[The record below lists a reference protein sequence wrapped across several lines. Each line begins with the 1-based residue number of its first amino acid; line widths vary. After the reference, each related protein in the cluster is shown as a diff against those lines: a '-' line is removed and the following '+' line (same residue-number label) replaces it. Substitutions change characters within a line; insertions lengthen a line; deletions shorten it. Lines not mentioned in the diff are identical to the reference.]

1 MVRDLVMPKLGLT
14 MTEGVLAEWRVLP
27 GQPFKT
33 GDVLVVVETDK
44 IASEVEADSDGVLIE
59 TTIPAG
65 ETVAVGTLIARW
77 SADGSGA
84 APAPADGAAPPTVGT
99 PAPSA
104 KSGTTAGTRSGP
116 PPAPVRDGERVLST
130 PLARRRAQALG
141 VDLTTVTG
149 SGPRGRIK
157 MADVEAAA
165 QRQASAPAATPEPI
179 RTPAA
184 DPIATPAGGR
194 TKPSAMQATIA
205 RRLTAA
211 KRDVPHFYLA
221 AEAEVSELMA
231 LRERLN
237 ADAEPGLPRVSMTHL
252 VLAAVGRALAAT
264 PDMDRVWDDASPG
277 GEILSLGQ
285 GDIGMAVDT
294 PRGLVAPVL
303 RGAAHLP
310 LDQLAREAAALT
322 ERARSGRLTGE
333 DFQGGAITVSNAGM
347 HNVTF
352 MTSIINPGQSSI
364 LGVGSVRSV
373 FRPDESGAPV
383 LKRELGLVLS
393 ADHRL
398 FDGVAALAF
407 LNRIIAGLERP
418 LRLLRAP

>member
-14 MTEGVLAEWRVLP
+14 MTEGVLAEWRVHP

-77 SADGSGA
+77 SADGAGA
-84 APAPADGAAPPTVGT
+84 APAPVNGAAPQTVEA
-99 PAPSA
+99 PARPA
-104 KSGTTAGTRSGP
+104 KTGTTGGTRSGP
-116 PPAPVRDGERVLST
+116 LPAPVRDGERVLST
-130 PLARRRAQALG
+130 PLARRRAQDLG
-141 VDLTTVTG
+141 VDLTAVTG

-165 QRQASAPAATPEPI
+165 QRGASTPAPTPEP
-179 RTPAA
+179 RPAA
-184 DPIATPAGGR
+184 AVAAVAAPAGER
-194 TKPSAMQATIA
+194 SKPSTMQATIA

-231 LRERLN
+231 LREKLN

-264 PDMDRVWDDASPG
+264 PDMDRVWDDATPG
-277 GEILSLGQ
+277 GAILSLGQ

-303 RGAAHLP
+303 RGAARLP
-310 LDQLAREAAALT
+310 LDRLARDAAALT
-322 ERARSGRLTGE
+322 ERARGGRLTAE

-418 LRLLRAP
+418 LRLLRAV

>member
-1 MVRDLVMPKLGLT
+1 MVRELVMPKLGLT
-14 MTEGVLAEWRVLP
+14 MTEGVLAEWRVSP
-27 GQPFKT
+27 GQPFRS
-33 GDVLVVVETDK
+33 GDVLLVVETDK

-65 ETVAVGTLIARW
+65 ETVAVGTPIARW
-77 SADGSGA
+77 SADGAGA
-84 APAPADGAAPPTVGT
+84 APAPQAAEAPASKPVPTPV
-99 PAPSA
+99 
-104 KSGTTAGTRSGP
+104 AGNARP
-116 PPAPVRDGERVLST
+116 LPAPVRANGERILST
-130 PLARRRAQALG
+130 PLARRRAEGLG
-141 VDLTTVTG
+141 VDLATVTG

-157 MADVEAAA
+157 VADVEAAA
-165 QRQASAPAATPEPI
+165 QTRPIPQPAPQPAPQAPKIE
-179 RTPAA
+179 
-184 DPIATPAGGR
+184 TPAGER
-194 TKPSAMQATIA
+194 SKPTTLQATVA

-221 AEAEVSELMA
+221 AEAEVTELAA
-231 LRERLN
+231 LRDRLN
-237 ADAEPGLPRVSMTHL
+237 ADTESGLPRISMTHL
-252 VLAAVGRALAAT
+252 VLAAVGRALVAM
-264 PDMDRVWDDASPG
+264 PEMDRVWDDEPPG
-277 GEILSLGQ
+277 GAILALGR

-303 RGAAHLP
+303 RGAATLP
-310 LDQLAREAAALT
+310 LDRLAAEAASLT
-322 ERARSGRLTGE
+322 RRARDGRLTEE
-333 DFQGGAITVSNAGM
+333 DFQGGAVTVSNAGM
-347 HNVTF
+347 HNVTY

-373 FRPDESGAPV
+373 FRPDEAGAPV

-398 FDGVAALAF
+398 FDGVTALAF

>member
-1 MVRDLVMPKLGLT
+1 MVRELVMPKLGLT
-14 MTEGVLAEWRVLP
+14 MTEGVLAEWRVSP
-27 GQPFKT
+27 GQPFRS
-33 GDVLVVVETDK
+33 GDVLLVVETDK

-65 ETVAVGTLIARW
+65 ETVAVGTPIARW
-77 SADGSGA
+77 SADGAGA
-84 APAPADGAAPPTVGT
+84 APAPEPAEASAAKAAPT
-99 PAPSA
+99 PVAA
-104 KSGTTAGTRSGP
+104 NARSL
-116 PPAPVRDGERVLST
+116 PAPVRSNGERILST
-130 PLARRRAQALG
+130 PLARRRAEGLG
-141 VDLTTVTG
+141 VDLGTVAG

-157 MADVEAAA
+157 VADVDAAA
-165 QRQASAPAATPEPI
+165 QMRPALQPAPQPELQAPKIDAPVAE
-179 RTPAA
+179 RS
-184 DPIATPAGGR
+184 
-194 TKPSAMQATIA
+194 KPTTLQATVA

-221 AEAEVSELMA
+221 AEAEVTELAA
-231 LRERLN
+231 LRDRLN
-237 ADAEPGLPRVSMTHL
+237 ADTESGLPRISMTHL
-252 VLAAVGRALAAT
+252 VLAAVGRALAAM
-264 PDMDRVWDDASPG
+264 PEMDRVWDDEPPG
-277 GEILSLGQ
+277 GAILALGR

-303 RGAAHLP
+303 RGAATLP
-310 LDQLAREAAALT
+310 LDRLAAEAASLT
-322 ERARSGRLTGE
+322 RRARDGRLTEE

-347 HNVTF
+347 HNVTY

-373 FRPDESGAPV
+373 FRPDEAGAPV

-398 FDGVAALAF
+398 FDGVTALAF

-418 LRLLRAP
+418 LRLLRAA